1 MPPVE
6 GARAEWPPATRR
18 PERPTEGP
26 AELPTERAGDA
37 RRLEAALDRISAAIV
52 RRAERDAHAADASSE
67 MGLAPGPE
75 HETIDEVRRRLDAMI
90 DRVRTLLG
98 DAAF

>member
-6 GARAEWPPATRR
+6 GARAEWQPPATRR
-18 PERPTEGP
+18 PNERMD
-26 AELPTERAGDA
+26 DA

-52 RRAERDAHAADASSE
+52 RRAERDAHAADASNE
-67 MGLAPGPE
+67 IGLQPAPE
-75 HETIDEVRRRLDAMI
+75 HETIDEMRRRLDAMI

>member
-6 GARAEWPPATRR
+6 GARAEWQPPTRR
-18 PERPTEGP
+18 PAERPTEGP
-26 AELPTERAGDA
+26 TERAMEPASDG

-67 MGLAPGPE
+67 MGPVAE
-75 HETIDEVRRRLDAMI
+75 HETIDEIRRRLDAMI